1 VGRGSTFRG
10 GVHPPQAK
18 DLTNARA
25 ISILPPP
32 EKLVVL
38 LSQHIGAPAEC
49 VVKKGDEVKMGQ
61 KLATAAGFV
70 SVPIHSP
77 VSGKI
82 LSVGVFPGPAG
93 SMAEGIEVE
102 NDGEDIWE
110 SPPEEK
116 PDYQGLEGPDI
127 IEAVRDAG
135 IVGLGGAAFPT
146 HVKLSPPKEKKIDS
160 VILNGAECEPYLTA
174 DHRLMLERPREI
186 VQGLELVMKAVA
198 ARWGYI
204 GIELN
209 KRDAIRLFEKETSGQ
224 RNITVIPLQVKYPQ
238 GEERS
243 IIKAV
248 LDREVPLGG
257 LPMDVGV
264 IVQNVG
270 TAFAVYEAVAYGKPL
285 IERVLTVSGRSVRK
299 PGNLLVRLGTRSS
312 VCFEAC
318 GGWKEDPAKVI
329 MGGPMMGLA
338 LYSTDVPVVK
348 GTSGLLALSKAEAG
362 VWRDGPCISCGR
374 CVDDC
379 PMRLTPCVLATLAE
393 NERWSDADEWHVMDC
408 KECGVCTFACPAKR
422 PLMHLLRLAKA
433 QVLARRR
440 RREAA

>member
-1 VGRGSTFRG
+1 
-10 GVHPPQAK
+10 
-18 DLTNARA
+18 
-25 ISILPPP
+25 
-32 EKLVVL
+32 
-38 LSQHIGAPAEC
+38 
-49 VVKKGDEVKMGQ
+49 
-61 KLATAAGFV
+61 
-70 SVPIHSP
+70 
-77 VSGKI
+77 
-82 LSVGVFPGPAG
+82 
-93 SMAEGIEVE
+93 
-102 NDGEDIWE
+102 
-110 SPPEEK
+110 
-116 PDYQGLEGPDI
+116 
-127 IEAVRDAG
+127 
-135 IVGLGGAAFPT
+135 
-146 HVKLSPPKEKKIDS
+146 
-160 VILNGAECEPYLTA
+160 
-174 DHRLMLERPREI
+174 
-186 VQGLELVMKAVA
+186 
-198 ARWGYI
+198 
-204 GIELN
+204 
-209 KRDAIRLFEKETSGQ
+209 
-224 RNITVIPLQVKYPQ
+224 VKYPQ

-299 PGNLLVRLGTRSS
+299 PGNLLVRIGTRSS

-318 GGWKEDPAKVI
+318 GGW
-329 MGGPMMGLA
+329 
-338 LYSTDVPVVK
+338 
-348 GTSGLLALSKAEAG
+348 KAEAG